1 MSLRTSTLAL
11 IAPRPSFPPE
21 LLGAERRS
29 LSGSLRTLLYAQTRL
44 NRRTGRDRRATA
56 RFQAEI
62 VCEELKGRSKHYRL
76 TYDLSTFG
84 LSTQYGPQY
93 PLGTR
98 MELLLHLPD
107 DMTGPVQLSA
117 EVVGLHEQSGGM
129 RLAFRDTPT
138 ESIRRMHRYLFSQ
151 TRTMSGEA

>member
-1 MSLRTSTLAL
+1 MRNRPSPLSL

-21 LLGAERRS
+21 LLVDERRS
-29 LSGSLRTLLYAQTRL
+29 LSRSLRTLLYSQSRL
-44 NRRTGRDRRATA
+44 NRRTGRDRRATG

-62 VCEELKGRSKHYRL
+62 VCEERKGPSKHYRL

-93 PLGTR
+93 RIGTKVR
-98 MELLLHLPD
+98 LSLHLPD
-107 DMTGPVQLSA
+107 DITGPVEVDA

-129 RLAFRDTPT
+129 RLAFRAPPA
-138 ESIRRMHRYLFSQ
+138 EGVRRVHRYLFAQ
-151 TRTMSGEA
+151 TKTWADA